1 MRFCWLIIIFNLKK
15 CKVNIQ
21 GELYLNLKKIY
32 IQQPMPAKIISLSS
46 YPPTAKNIVN
56 SHRVEVQRSIENP
69 NQKLCFHGLV
79 KVYRRL
85 TRHRHT
91 NRLIGKNTALISAG
105 FSLGICGGTFTV

>member
-21 GELYLNLKKIY
+21 GELYLNFKKKY

-56 SHRVEVQRSIENP
+56 SHRVEVQE
-69 NQKLCFHGLV
+69 
-79 KVYRRL
+79 VYRKPKPETVFPWL
-85 TRHRHT
+85 
-91 NRLIGKNTALISAG
+91 SAG
-105 FSLGICGGTFTV
+105 L